1 MKKNVPPVTL
11 QGAINLEI
19 DPSDTLLW
27 KLSMVFEAAHN
38 SDLTIEQISSK
49 YGYTRE
55 YFYQVLNK
63 LRTEGSKTLQ
73 DKVTGP
79 KTNYKRTAEIK
90 KQVIRHRFLD
100 PDASCEVIAQK
111 MRQSGFDISQR
122 SVERVVQEFGLQK
135 KGFIRQVRKMRK
147 NQ

>member
-1 MKKNVPPVTL
+1 MKKNVPSVSL
-11 QGAINLEI
+11 QGAIKLEI
-19 DPSDTLLW
+19 DPSDSLLW

-63 LRTEGSKTLQ
+63 LKTKGSSALQ
-73 DKVTGP
+73 DRITGP
-79 KTNYKRTAEIK
+79 KTNYKRTNEIK

-100 PDASCEVIAQK
+100 PEASCEVISQK

-122 SVERVVQEFGLQK
+122 SVERVVKEFGLQK
-135 KGFIRQVRKMRK
+135 KGFIRQVLKMRK
-147 NQ
+147 N